1 MCVSPDLCNVHS
13 FYFVVTF
20 ESLWSILICPNRIMK
35 NFFKQI
41 LKESLTVMGNNSTN
55 INKMINQPTLTSD
68 YWIQKWPGRF
78 ESMNKFDWFMVLN
91 VTFNNIS
98 LISWLS
104 VLFVEETGI
113 PGENHTPVANH
124 WQTLSVTNK
133 FGFQCFHLQ

>member
-1 MCVSPDLCNVHS
+1 
-13 FYFVVTF
+13 
-20 ESLWSILICPNRIMK
+20 MK

-104 VLFVEETGI
+104 VLFVEETGYQ
-113 PGENHTPVANH
+113 EKTTH
-124 WQTLSVTNK
+124 LSQITDK
-133 FGFQCFHLQ
+133 LYQ